1 MYELPVPD
9 DFHLHLRQGPQLAG
23 YVRDAAAQFG
33 RALVMPNTVPPIV
46 TPAALTEYR
55 DSITAAVTEHRFEPL
70 MSFKLAEEYGPA
82 EVEACAEAGAVAA
95 KYYPRGATTNSE
107 DGIAD
112 LHALYPALEA
122 LEERDIVLC
131 LHGEAPEAFCLDRER
146 AFLPRLEELA
156 ARFPRLRIVL
166 EHISS
171 AAGLRTV
178 RALPETVAGTIT
190 AHHLLLTLDD
200 LIGGLLNPHHFC
212 KPVVKTPQ
220 DREALLEAA
229 VGGEERFFFGS
240 DSAPHLRSDKE
251 CACGCAGVYSSPVA
265 IGVLAEA
272 FEKNLAREV
281 APASQAG
288 LPLWVERLRGF
299 ICENGARFYR
309 LSAQSERIILRQED
323 WRVPEQYHDVVPLR
337 SGERLRWLAE
347 RV

>member
-9 DFHLHLRQGPQLAG
+9 DLHLHLRQGPQLAG

-33 RALVMPNTVPPIV
+33 RALVMPNTVPPIA
-46 TPAALTEYR
+46 TPEALAEYR
-55 DSITAAVTEHRFEPL
+55 DAIAGASTEHRFEPL
-70 MSFKLAEEYGPA
+70 MSFKLAAEHGPA
-82 EVEACAEAGAVAA
+82 EVEACANAGAVAA

-107 DGIAD
+107 DGVAD
-112 LHALYPALEA
+112 LRSLYPALEA
-122 LEERDIVLC
+122 LEEHDLVLC

-171 AAGLRTV
+171 AEGLKAV

-212 KPVVKTPQ
+212 KPVVKTPR
-220 DREALLEAA
+220 DRDALLEAA
-229 VGGEERFFFGS
+229 LGGETRFFFGS

-265 IGVLAEA
+265 IGVLAEL
-272 FEKNLAREV
+272 FEDTLAGEH
-281 APASQAG
+281 APASEG
-288 LPLWVERLRGF
+288 ELPFWVERLRGF
-299 ICENGARFYR
+299 ICEHGARFYR
-309 LSAQSERIILRQED
+309 LSPQSERIILRRED
-323 WRVPEQYHDVVPLR
+323 WRVPEQYHDVVPLL
-337 SGERLRWLAE
+337 SGRRLRWLAE